1 MVKVWL
7 RSCEVP
13 AIRSNNRLVRA
24 LIRASFYPTLY
35 LNRLVCASG
44 WWNRWDWIDPHV
56 AVGVLPTRRDL
67 GKLSEAG
74 VTAIV
79 NLCLEYAG
87 DESRLAA
94 LGITQFHLPTLDFH
108 RPTADDIAGAVD
120 FVNQHIAAGQKV
132 YIHCKAGRGRSV
144 AIAMGYLMTAHK
156 ITAAEAHLRIQ
167 KVRRQIDRDVPN
179 NAYLLEFE
187 RRVLADA

>member
-1 MVKVWL
+1 M
-7 RSCEVP
+7 P
-13 AIRSNNRLVRA
+13 AIRSNNRLLRP

-35 LNRLVCASG
+35 LNRLICATG
-44 WWNRWDWIDPHV
+44 WWNRWDWIDPQV

-67 GKLSEAG
+67 DKLSQAG

-79 NLCLEYAG
+79 NLCLEHAG
-87 DESRLAA
+87 DELRLSA

-108 RPTADDIAGAVD
+108 RPTADDIARAVE
-120 FVNQHIAAGQKV
+120 FVNRHTSAHQKV

-144 AIAMGYLMTAHK
+144 AVAMGYLMAGHK
-156 ITAAEAHLRIQ
+156 ISAAEAHQRI
-167 KVRRQIDRDVPN
+167 KSVRRQIDGDIPHN
-179 NAYLLEFE
+179 PDLLEFE

>member
-1 MVKVWL
+1 M
-7 RSCEVP
+7 P
-13 AIRSNNRLVRA
+13 AIRSNNRLVRT

-35 LNRLVCASG
+35 LNRLVCAVG
-44 WWNRWDWIDPHV
+44 WWNRWDWIDQHV

-67 GKLSEAG
+67 GKLSKAG

-79 NLCLEYAG
+79 NLCLEYTG

-108 RPTADDIAGAVD
+108 RPTADDIAGAVE
-120 FVNQHIAAGQKV
+120 FINQHIAAKQRSAANRKV

-156 ITAAEAHLRIQ
+156 ITAAQAHQRIQ